1 MKSNKKD
8 NARSG
13 RGQAVTFTDLPMY
26 PFIYTAQ
33 GAEAARQLA
42 KQVAYIDRT
51 ETNLALMELI
61 SGIAAIQDEE
71 DRHVI
76 AFEVCQQ
83 LFDFTEE
90 ARTSLQKTVRKYRRE
105 ALGN

>member
-1 MKSNKKD
+1 MKSDKKD

-26 PFIYTAQ
+26 PFTYTAQ
-33 GAEAARQLA
+33 GVEAARRLT
-42 KQVAYIDRT
+42 KQVAHIDRT

-76 AFEVCQQ
+76 AFEVCQR

-90 ARTSLQKTVRKYRRE
+90 ARTSRQKTGRKYQRE
-105 ALGN
+105 TLG